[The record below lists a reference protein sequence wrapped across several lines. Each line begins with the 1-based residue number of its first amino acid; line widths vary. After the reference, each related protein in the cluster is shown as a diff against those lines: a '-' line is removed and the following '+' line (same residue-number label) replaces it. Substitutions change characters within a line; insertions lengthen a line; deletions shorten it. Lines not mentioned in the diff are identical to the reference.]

1 MAPPTSSATSG
12 STAES
17 ATRQARS
24 CCRAWASSTARRRAR
39 ASRWSLAPPPATS
52 PGSGAAA
59 WRWRPWAPPG
69 PSASTTTSD
78 VAAAPAG
85 HTGNLLGAM
94 ALAVSDRM
102 AEALADR
109 SGRSESAAATLSALD
124 QFLGEPSI
132 DQLSRVLGLSQ
143 SGTVRLVDRLEQ
155 DGLVRRGSG
164 EDGRTT
170 TVPLT
175 PAGRRAARRLE
186 AARLEGLEGVLQPLG
201 DGERRTLAA
210 LPGRVL
216 GGMMRQ

>member
-1 MAPPTSSATSG
+1 MAT
-12 STAES
+12 
-17 ATRQARS
+17 
-24 CCRAWASSTARRRAR
+24 
-39 ASRWSLAPPPATS
+39 
-52 PGSGAAA
+52 
-59 WRWRPWAPPG
+59 
-69 PSASTTTSD
+69 
-78 VAAAPAG
+78 APAG

-186 AARLEGLEGVLQPLG
+186 AARLEVLEAVLEPLS
-201 DGERRTLAA
+201 DVERRTLES
-210 LPGRVL
+210 LLGRVL
-216 GGMMRQ
+216 VGMMREPGATRWICRLCDLGACGRPGGHCPIEREARARYG

>member
-1 MAPPTSSATSG
+1 M
-12 STAES
+12 
-17 ATRQARS
+17 
-24 CCRAWASSTARRRAR
+24 
-39 ASRWSLAPPPATS
+39 
-52 PGSGAAA
+52 
-59 WRWRPWAPPG
+59 
-69 PSASTTTSD
+69 
-78 VAAAPAG
+78 AAAPAG

-124 QFLGEPSI
+124 QLLGEPSI

-170 TVPLT
+170 MAV
-175 PAGRRAARRLE
+175 
-186 AARLEGLEGVLQPLG
+186 V
-201 DGERRTLAA
+201 LAA
-210 LPGRVL
+210 YTSARTGRAVRL
-216 GGMMRQ
+216 